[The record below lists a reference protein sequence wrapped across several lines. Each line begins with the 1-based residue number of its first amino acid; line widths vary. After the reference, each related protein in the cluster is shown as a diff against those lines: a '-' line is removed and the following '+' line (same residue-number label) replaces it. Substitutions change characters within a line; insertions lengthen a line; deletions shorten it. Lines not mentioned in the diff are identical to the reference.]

1 MLNLLLYI
9 WVNMSSVVGTSF
21 FFTLN
26 LKISCWLFV
35 FVTVNVASDWNRIFV
50 KQIVDMSVLGIVIV
64 FSFIVTIKSLV
75 VTFIMF
81 PVFVIIFSDNGSVS
95 VNVSTCFSICVLFLI
110 NTMVHLIRT
119 YLIYCKVI
127 L

>member
-1 MLNLLLYI
+1 
-9 WVNMSSVVGTSF
+9 MSSVVGTSF